1 MVQDEGG
8 ALLCLA
14 HLLQISLFSQNCNVS
29 LHFIECFCVTVDTLK
44 LPGRSCA
51 ENALISDCVVQ
62 HIEIMQTVFYSA
74 TYFHLCNDSNVV
86 LQSLNTCVFLLL
98 PAAQSQS
105 GGHDV
110 RPGVSAQRQRVCRLL
125 QGQKN
130 VSAIQNTNTNLC

>member
-1 MVQDEGG
+1 
-8 ALLCLA
+8 
-14 HLLQISLFSQNCNVS
+14 
-29 LHFIECFCVTVDTLK
+29 
-44 LPGRSCA
+44 
-51 ENALISDCVVQ
+51 
-62 HIEIMQTVFYSA
+62 MQTVFYSA

-130 VSAIQNTNTNLC
+130 VSTMQNTNTQTYVRFLKRNVHLLSMLHLFWLQCLQ